1 MKKTFILFLGLL
13 AMTPGCQTKTELSDA
28 DKNAIVNA
36 VKEISESFWGWNG
49 TLNQA
54 DVQKFLALYD
64 ENSDNAWQ
72 PDPVATVFNTDIITT
87 QAEWMEMWKE
97 IIADRLAM
105 NMSIVDSHFN
115 VLSADKV
122 LEVNKI
128 DYTVT
133 TIDSIVHG
141 PYMAVNTV
149 LWVNIDGNWKMQ
161 FFHESTALKEQ

>member
-1 MKKTFILFLGLL
+1 MKITVILLLGLIL
-13 AMTPGCQTKTELSDA
+13 MASGCQTKTGLTDA
-28 DKNAIVNA
+28 DKDAIVKA
-36 VKEISESFWGWNG
+36 VKEISEPFWGWNG
-49 TLNQA
+49 KFDQE
-54 DVQKFLALYD
+54 DMSKFLALYD
-64 ENSDNAWQ
+64 ENSDNSWQ
-72 PDPVATVFNTDIITT
+72 PDPVATVFNTDIIKT
-87 QAEWMEMWKE
+87 QAEWVEMWQEMIKN
-97 IIADRLAM
+97 RLAM

-141 PYMAVNTV
+141 PYMAVNIV

>member
-1 MKKTFILFLGLL
+1 
-13 AMTPGCQTKTELSDA
+13 
-28 DKNAIVNA
+28 
-36 VKEISESFWGWNG
+36 
-49 TLNQA
+49 
-54 DVQKFLALYD
+54 
-64 ENSDNAWQ
+64 
-72 PDPVATVFNTDIITT
+72 
-87 QAEWMEMWKE
+87 
-97 IIADRLAM
+97 M
-105 NMSIVDSHFN
+105 NMTIVDSRFN

>member
-1 MKKTFILFLGLL
+1 MKKTVILFLGLL
-13 AMTPGCQTKTELSDA
+13 TMATGCQTNTGLTDA
-28 DKNAIVNA
+28 DKDAIVKA
-36 VKEISESFWGWNG
+36 VKEISEPFWGWNDQFDQ
-49 TLNQA
+49 TDMSQI
-54 DVQKFLALYD
+54 LALYD

-133 TIDSIVHG
+133 TMDSIVHG
-141 PYMAVNTV
+141 PYTAVNTV

>member
-1 MKKTFILFLGLL
+1 MKKIVILFLGLL
-13 AMTPGCQTKTELSDA
+13 TMVSGCQTKTELTA
-28 DKNAIVNA
+28 EDKNAIVKA
-36 VKEISESFWGWNG
+36 VKEISEPFWGWNDKFE
-49 TLNQA
+49 QE
-54 DVQKFLALYD
+54 DMKFLALYD

-72 PDPVATVFNTDIITT
+72 PDPVATVFNTSIIKT
-87 QAEWMEMWKE
+87 QAEWIEMWKE
-97 IIADRLAM
+97 MIENRLAM

-128 DYTVT
+128 DYTIT
-133 TIDSIVHG
+133 TLDSIVHG
-141 PYMAVNTV
+141 PYIAVNTV